1 MWFRLLLAFTLV
13 PVLELWLL
21 LRIGAWLGAVPTLAL
36 VILTGVAGASLAR
49 REGIHAW
56 AAVQAE
62 LAAGRLPG
70 RKLLEAVLVLVAGIV
85 LVTPGVITDTIGLLL
100 LVRPLREALTRRL
113 EERYRR
119 RLNVPPDDRPPDGGP
134 TGGRIIEI

>member
-13 PVLELWLL
+13 PILELWLL

-70 RKLLEAVLVLVAGIV
+70 RKLLEAVLVLIAGIV

-119 RLNVPPDDRPPDGGP
+119 RLNVPPDDGPPGGGP

>member
-1 MWFRLLLAFTLV
+1 MWIRLLLAFTLV
-13 PVLELWLL
+13 PILELWLL

-36 VILTGVAGASLAR
+36 VVLTGVAGASLAR
-49 REGIHAW
+49 REGVHAW

-85 LVTPGVITDTIGLLL
+85 LVTPGVITDAVGLLL
-100 LVRPLREALTRRL
+100 LIRPLRESLTRRL

-119 RLNVPPDDRPPDGGP
+119 RLDIPPEDPPSG
-134 TGGRIIEI
+134 GGRIIEV

>member
-13 PVLELWLL
+13 PIIELWLL

-36 VILTGVAGASLAR
+36 VVLTGMAGASLAR

-62 LAAGRLPG
+62 VAAGRLPG

-85 LVTPGVITDTIGLLL
+85 LVTPGVITDAIGLLL
-100 LVRPLREALTRRL
+100 LVRPVREALTRRL
-113 EERYRR
+113 EERYRQ
-119 RLNVPPDDRPPDGGP
+119 RLNVPPDDQPP
-134 TGGRIIEI
+134 GGRVIEI

>member
-13 PVLELWLL
+13 PIVELWLL

-36 VILTGVAGASLAR
+36 VVLTGVAGASLAR
-49 REGIHAW
+49 REGVHAW

-70 RKLLEAVLVLVAGIV
+70 RKLLGAVLVLVAGIV
-85 LVTPGVITDTIGLLL
+85 LVTPGVITDAVGLLL
-100 LVRPLREALTRRL
+100 LVRPVREALTRRL
-113 EERYRR
+113 EERYRE
-119 RLNVPPDDRPPDGGP
+119 RLNVPPDDSSPS
-134 TGGRIIEI
+134 GRIIEI